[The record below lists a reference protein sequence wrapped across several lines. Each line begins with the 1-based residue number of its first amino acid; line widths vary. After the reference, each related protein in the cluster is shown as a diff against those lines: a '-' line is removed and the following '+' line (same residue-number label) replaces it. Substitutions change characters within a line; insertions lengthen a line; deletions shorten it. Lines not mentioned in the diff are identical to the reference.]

1 MNTPTV
7 NESIAVLAEA
17 LAALSAGKDAPF
29 SKDFLNFNAV
39 DPDTNYT
46 KGIIF
51 TGHGA
56 TKQLVLVENPDRF
69 FMSEHVD
76 IGTDKAYHINGAEVL
91 SQNSLGAG
99 VTRSNLQQLG
109 HLKGLVVDGQVAF
122 NQYFFYLPE
131 SDRIGLG
138 TDEPNAALSIAEDAI
153 EVMLGTREH
162 SRGMVGTFAHT
173 HFDIV
178 TDNTPRI
185 TVEAGGNIHLGN
197 KLTSPI
203 TVSINGTLAVG
214 VNTPD
219 ARASLHVN
227 GPIKFNGNI
236 HMSSIEA
243 PKDGQFNVGDIVW
256 NSNPQ
261 EGLFVGWVCVRAGT
275 PGVWNPFGQ
284 IGPVQ

>member
-7 NESIAVLAEA
+7 NESITVLAEA

-29 SKDFLNFNAV
+29 SSDFLNFNAV

-51 TGHGA
+51 TGHGT

-69 FMSEHVD
+69 FMSENVD
-76 IGTDKAYHINGAEVL
+76 IGTDKAYHVNGSAVL
-91 SQNSLGAG
+91 SETELGAS
-99 VTRSNLQQLG
+99 VVRSNLQQLG
-109 HLKGLVVDGQVAF
+109 SLKGLLVNGPVAF
-122 NQYFFYLPE
+122 NQYFFYQPD

-138 TDEPNAALSIAEDAI
+138 TDQPNAALSIAEDSI
-153 EVMLGTREH
+153 EVMLGTRES

-173 HFDIV
+173 SFDIV

-185 TVEAGGNIHLGN
+185 TVTASGNIIMGN
-197 KLTSPI
+197 KNSEPI
-203 TVSINGTLAVG
+203 TVGINGTLAIG
-214 VNTPD
+214 VNHPD
-219 ARASLHVN
+219 YRAALNVSSA
-227 GPIKFNGNI
+227 IKFNGNI
-236 HMSSIEA
+236 HVNGIES
-243 PKDGQFNVGDIVW
+243 PKDGQFNVGDICW
-256 NSNPQ
+256 NTNPT
-261 EGLFVGWVCVRAGT
+261 EGRFVGWVCVRAGV